1 MTMKIVSRNGFTPL
15 KNATHRDKALRSSIG
30 NLSLTGF
37 TTIEIAIVIVAAVV
51 LIGIIFFA
59 IKPSQQLIDLGYKN
73 VYNLEG
79 GMNAWQASGKEIYEK
94 G

>member
-1 MTMKIVSRNGFTPL
+1 MDTNTKHRFTTGFTPL

-59 IKPSQQLIDLGYKN
+59 IKPSQQLIDSRDTQQLGDIK
-73 VYNLEG
+73 
-79 GMNAWQASGKEIYEK
+79 
-94 G
+94 